1 ASRGRA
7 GRATAAGSRSA
18 SRGRPRCR
26 RRAAG
31 RAPRPA
37 RRSRHGPARA
47 PAAPTRTRRPLRSS
61 PPRLAWRRRPRAT
74 SRGPTARGCSRRRSA
89 ARAPAARVARPSR
102 GPPRAPPFRRSAS
115 AGWVRARRA
124 DTGDRVE
131 RRRNQRYRGRGRG
144 GVAMVTIEDVA
155 RRAGVAPSTVSY
167 ALSGKRSISERTR
180 ERVER
185 AVAELGYRP
194 HAGARA
200 LASARTSTLGLMI
213 PLRQG
218 VDVNVM
224 MQFVLGIVTRA
235 REFDHDVL
243 LVTQDEDA
251 GLERLTGG
259 RMVDALILM
268 DVEAADPRVGRAA
281 RLAQP
286 TILIGLPDDPQGLHC
301 VDFDFDAAA
310 RLAVRHLADLG
321 HTSIGLVGPPPA
333 VLERHTS
340 FAERLLHGF
349 REQVERS
356 GVTGLVELTPPSHAG
371 ALAAVEALRGASEPP
386 TALVVHNEAALPW
399 VVDALQMH

>member
-1 ASRGRA
+1 
-7 GRATAAGSRSA
+7 
-18 SRGRPRCR
+18 
-26 RRAAG
+26 
-31 RAPRPA
+31 
-37 RRSRHGPARA
+37 
-47 PAAPTRTRRPLRSS
+47 
-61 PPRLAWRRRPRAT
+61 
-74 SRGPTARGCSRRRSA
+74 
-89 ARAPAARVARPSR
+89 
-102 GPPRAPPFRRSAS
+102 
-115 AGWVRARRA
+115 
-124 DTGDRVE
+124 
-131 RRRNQRYRGRGRG
+131 
-144 GVAMVTIEDVA
+144 MVTIEDVA

-356 GVTGLVELTPPSHAG
+356 GVTGLVELTPPTHAG

-399 VVDALQMH
+399 VVDALQMHGAGIPTDVSLVAICPAALAQSQSRPVSFIDLPATTIGAVAVEMAMDRLEEQGGAAETRLLGPVLVDQGSTAPPPHVSP